1 MNVVLWI
8 VTIVL
13 ALGFLA
19 AGTLKVVRTRE
30 QLAATGM
37 GWVEDFSPGMVKL
50 IGTAEILGAIGLI
63 VPALV
68 DVAPILVPI
77 AATALAV
84 VMIGAVATHVRRHEL
99 NALAP
104 PVVLLVLSVVV
115 AIFRFGPNSF

>member
-1 MNVVLWI
+1 VNVVLWI

-37 GWVEDFSPGMVKL
+37 GWVEDLSPGMVKL
-50 IGTAEILGAIGLI
+50 IGTAEILGAIGL
-63 VPALV
+63 VLPALA

-84 VMIGAVATHVRRHEL
+84 DMIGAVVTHVRGT
-99 NALAP
+99 
-104 PVVLLVLSVVV
+104 S
-115 AIFRFGPNSF
+115 ST

>member
-1 MNVVLWI
+1 MNVFLWI

-19 AGTLKVVRTRE
+19 AGSLKVLRTRE
-30 QLAATGM
+30 QLSATGLA
-37 GWVEDFSPGMVKL
+37 WVEDFSPRAVKL
-50 IGTAEILGAIGLI
+50 IGSAEILGAVGLI
-63 VPALV
+63 LPALV

-84 VMIGAVATHVRRHEL
+84 TMIGAIATHIRRHEF
-99 NALAP
+99 ALIAP
-104 PVVLLVLSVVV
+104 PAVLLVLSVVV

>member
-1 MNVVLWI
+1 VNVVLWI

-30 QLAATGM
+30 QLSATGM
-37 GWVEDFSPGMVKL
+37 GWATDFSPGMVKF
-50 IGTAEILGAIGLI
+50 IGTAEILGAVGLI
-63 VPALV
+63 LPALV

-77 AATALAV
+77 TAAALAV

-99 NALAP
+99 NLIAAP
-104 PVVLLVLSVVV
+104 TVLLVLSLFV

>member
-19 AGTLKVVRTRE
+19 AGTLKVARTRD
-30 QLAATGM
+30 QLRATGLA
-37 GWVEDFSPGMVKL
+37 WVEDFSPGMVKL